1 MCYRCMDTAQNEC
14 SPAAVLPLWQVGY
27 DSSDYQ
33 TAEKSQDFLD
43 MLDTE
48 VGDTVEIVEDSNRGN
63 SPCRPR
69 MYPHKLY

>member
-1 MCYRCMDTAQNEC
+1 MDTAQNEC
-14 SPAAVLPLWQVGY
+14 SPAAPVLPLWQVGY

-33 TAEKSQDFLD
+33 TAEQSQDFLD

-48 VGDTVEIVEDSNRGN
+48 VADTVEIVEDSSNRGN